1 MEPTSSPPKLLETI
15 AGLLLPRAVREQVLG
30 DLHERYSS
38 PLQYTLE
45 VICTVPWVM
54 ASRIWRGLKQP
65 ILSDGERAMFKF
77 AATFLV
83 LGLFIAL
90 STEMAADGFF
100 TPDGRF
106 DLATTLEVVL
116 FHSAVIL
123 VLLRIIWW
131 SSNRAFDNLYW
142 PTAIVASAVMLRG
155 IVMVLSTAWSG
166 RQSGDMDVFLIPAGG
181 FIVLIGLLMT
191 YTLWRTKPPSQ
202 SSPTTE
208 SITS

>member
-1 MEPTSSPPKLLETI
+1 
-15 AGLLLPRAVREQVLG
+15 
-30 DLHERYSS
+30 
-38 PLQYTLE
+38 
-45 VICTVPWVM
+45 
-54 ASRIWRGLKQP
+54 
-65 ILSDGERAMFKF
+65 MFKF

-142 PTAIVASAVMLRG
+142 PTAIVAV
-155 IVMVLSTAWSG
+155 
-166 RQSGDMDVFLIPAGG
+166 
-181 FIVLIGLLMT
+181 
-191 YTLWRTKPPSQ
+191 
-202 SSPTTE
+202 
-208 SITS
+208 